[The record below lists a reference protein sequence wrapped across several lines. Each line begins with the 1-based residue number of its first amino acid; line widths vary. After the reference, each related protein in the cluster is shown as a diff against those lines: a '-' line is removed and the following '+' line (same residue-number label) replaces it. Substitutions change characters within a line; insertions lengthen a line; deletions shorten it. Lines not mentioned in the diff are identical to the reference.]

1 MPRDDSPAPDRHTA
15 GSRLAEAPD
24 GHLRHQDHPHETLDR
39 ATRALQARLTGGVSP
54 HAAWSAW
61 LDWAAHLARSPG
73 RQLELAERA
82 ARNAWKVTS
91 HAAGLT
97 EAPFAP
103 ERTDHRFTH
112 EGWQRP
118 PFSVWQQAFLATQD
132 WWDLA
137 TDPIRGARA
146 RSAERVRFMARQG
159 LDTVSPSNMP
169 ALNPEII
176 EALRESGGQALLD
189 GWHNLQADVL
199 AELTG
204 DTEAPESRFR
214 VGETLACTPGQV
226 VFRNEIL
233 ELIQYTPQTDTVH
246 PEPVLIVP
254 AWIMKY
260 YILDLQP
267 HNSLINWLVGQGFT
281 VFTISWSNP
290 TAKDRDRS
298 LDDYRRAGVMA
309 ALEAVTAITGAE
321 KVHGCGYC
329 LGGTILSIAAAAMA
343 RDGDARL
350 ASLSLLA
357 AQTDFAEA
365 GELLLFVDESQLAF
379 LEDMMWDQGTLES
392 RQMAGAFQALRAE
405 DLIWTRAVRRYLMG
419 QEEPDADIMAWNK
432 DATRLPARMHSEY
445 LRGLFMENRLTAGR
459 FAVDGR
465 VVVLRDLRAPIFAVG
480 TEQDHIAPWRSVYKA
495 KLFTDVDM
503 RFVLTSGGHNGGIVS
518 EPGHRGRRY
527 RIGHRPP
534 GALYMDP
541 DTWLD
546 HAEQKDGS
554 WWPEWGAWL
563 AERSGAPVAPP
574 PMGAATK
581 GLKPLGPAPGTYIFQ
596 K

>member
-1 MPRDDSPAPDRHTA
+1 
-15 GSRLAEAPD
+15 
-24 GHLRHQDHPHETLDR
+24 
-39 ATRALQARLTGGVSP
+39 
-54 HAAWSAW
+54 
-61 LDWAAHLARSPG
+61 
-73 RQLELAERA
+73 
-82 ARNAWKVTS
+82 
-91 HAAGLT
+91 
-97 EAPFAP
+97 
-103 ERTDHRFTH
+103 
-112 EGWQRP
+112 
-118 PFSVWQQAFLATQD
+118 
-132 WWDLA
+132 
-137 TDPIRGARA
+137 
-146 RSAERVRFMARQG
+146 
-159 LDTVSPSNMP
+159 
-169 ALNPEII
+169 
-176 EALRESGGQALLD
+176 
-189 GWHNLQADVL
+189 
-199 AELTG
+199 
-204 DTEAPESRFR
+204 SRFR

-419 QEEPDADIMAWNK
+419 QEEPDADILVWNR
-432 DATRLPARMHSEY
+432 DATRMPARMHSDY
-445 LRGLFMENRLTAGR
+445 LRALFMENRLTAGR
-459 FAVDGR
+459 FAVEGR

-574 PMGAATK
+574 PMGAPKK

>member
-1 MPRDDSPAPDRHTA
+1 MPRDDSRDHAQTS
-15 GSRLAEAPD
+15 GSRLADAPD
-24 GHLRHQDHPHETLDR
+24 GHRHRQDHPHDTLDR
-39 ATRALQARLTGGVSP
+39 ATRALQARLTGGLSP

-61 LDWAAHLARSPG
+61 ADWATHLARAPG

-82 ARNAWKVTS
+82 AQNGWKVAS

-103 ERTDHRFTH
+103 ERTDHRFAH
-112 EGWQRP
+112 EGWQRA
-118 PFSVWQQAFLATQD
+118 PFSTWQQAFLAAQD

-137 TDPIRGARA
+137 TEPIRGARP
-146 RSAERVRFMARQG
+146 RSADRVRFMARQA
-159 LDTVSPSNMP
+159 LDTVSPSNVP
-169 ALNPEII
+169 ALNPEIL
-176 EALRESGGQALLD
+176 EALRDSGGQAFLD

-204 DTEAPESRFR
+204 DTAEPESRFR
-214 VGETLACTPGQV
+214 VGENLACTPGEV
-226 VFRNEIL
+226 VFRNEIF

-281 VFTISWSNP
+281 VFAISWSNP
-290 TAKDRDRS
+290 TAEDRDRS
-298 LDDYRRAGVMA
+298 LDDYRRDGVMA
-309 ALEAVTAITGAE
+309 ALDAVTQITGAE

-419 QEEPDADIMAWNK
+419 QEEPDADILVWNR
-432 DATRLPARMHSEY
+432 DATRMPARMHSEY
-445 LRGLFMENRLTAGR
+445 LRALFMENRLTAGR

-480 TEQDHIAPWRSVYKA
+480 TEQDHIAPWRSVYKV

-518 EPGHRGRRY
+518 EPGHRGRHY

-554 WWPEWGAWL
+554 WWTDWGAWL
-563 AERSGAPVAPP
+563 AERSGDPVAPP
-574 PMGAATK
+574 PMGAPKK

>member
-1 MPRDDSPAPDRHTA
+1 MPRDDARPSA
-15 GSRLAEAPD
+15 SRLADAPD
-24 GHLRHQDHPHETLDR
+24 GHGHPHDHPHETLDR
-39 ATRALQARLTGGVSP
+39 ATRALQARLTGGLSP
-54 HAAWSAW
+54 HAAWAAW
-61 LDWAAHLARSPG
+61 ADWATHLARAPG

-82 ARNAWKVTS
+82 IQNGWKLARY
-91 HAAGLT
+91 AAGRS

-103 ERTDHRFTH
+103 DATDHRFTH

-118 PFSVWQQAFLATQD
+118 PFALWQQGFLATQD
-132 WWDLA
+132 WWDMA
-137 TDPIRGARA
+137 TEPIRGARPK
-146 RSAERVRFMARQG
+146 SAERVGFMIRQG
-159 LDTVSPSNMP
+159 LDALSPSNFP
-169 ALNPEII
+169 ALNPEIL
-176 EALRESGGQALLD
+176 EALRESGGEALID

-204 DTEAPESRFR
+204 EPAEPESRFR
-214 VGETLACTPGQV
+214 LGENLACTPGEV
-226 VFRNEIL
+226 VYRNEIF
-233 ELIQYTPQTDTVH
+233 ELIQYTPQTGTVH

-290 TAKDRDRS
+290 TSEDRDRS
-298 LDDYRRAGVMA
+298 LDDYRRHGVMA
-309 ALEAVTAITGAE
+309 ALDAVTAITGAE

-379 LEDMMWDQGTLES
+379 LEDMMWDQGTLDS
-392 RQMAGAFQALRAE
+392 RQMAGAFRALRAE

-419 QEEPDADIMAWNK
+419 QEEPDADILVWNR
-432 DATRLPARMHSEY
+432 DATRMPARMHSEY
-445 LRGLFMENRLTAGR
+445 LRALFMENRLTAGR
-459 FAVDGR
+459 FAVEGR
-465 VVVLRDLRAPIFAVG
+465 VVALRDLQAPIFAVG
-480 TEQDHIAPWRSVYKA
+480 TEKDHIAPWRSVYKV

-518 EPGHRGRRY
+518 EPGHRGRRF
-527 RIGHRPP
+527 RIGHRAP

-541 DTWLD
+541 DTWFD
-546 HAEQKDGS
+546 HAEAKDGS

-563 AERSGAPVAPP
+563 KGLSSDPVAPP
-574 PMGAATK
+574 PMGAPKK

-596 K
+596 T